1 MILQLQRRHVEVLKQ
16 ETERVYPVEA
26 CAMLF
31 GELSKN
37 EAAVEKVELTQN
49 RLRSS
54 TRFEVDPAKVA
65 VAVTKAEK
73 EGYVFIG
80 LFHSHPAPATPS
92 SVDLKYMRF
101 WGGHPLANPVF
112 NRRQT
117 SRISTNRRQ
126 GKGSNY
132 KNRIESLGINIVLGV
147 KTSEIL
153 GKETVTGP
161 IIDNR
166 NKVSWTLVLVS
177 AGMRSNTE
185 LDLEA
190 GI

>member
-1 MILQLQRRHVEVLKQ
+1 LILQLQRRHVEVLKQ
-16 ETERVYPVEA
+16 ETEMVYPVEA

-101 WGGHPLANPVF
+101 WGDILWLILSSIDGKLAAY
-112 NRRQT
+112 QLIDDKIKEAT
-117 SRISTNRRQ
+117 I
-126 GKGSNY
+126 
-132 KNRIESLGINIVLGV
+132 RIE
-147 KTSEIL
+147 
-153 GKETVTGP
+153 
-161 IIDNR
+161 
-166 NKVSWTLVLVS
+166 
-177 AGMRSNTE
+177 
-185 LDLEA
+185 
-190 GI
+190 